1 MRKLSSD
8 VIHHPKEVSVSPFTS
23 LDDVTLLQKISQT
36 TFSQAFSSQNN
47 PDDLKAYMDRA
58 FDIEKLTTE
67 IQNPESSFY
76 VATCGKERDSKMM
89 GYLKLNTGAAH
100 LVDPLEIERI
110 YVLNEYQGRGV
121 GKTLFDTALE
131 FANTHNCQ
139 HIWLGVWEHNDKALR
154 FYEKHGFE
162 PFGSHIFQMGPDEQ
176 IDVLMRKKLGL
187 RP

>member
-1 MRKLSSD
+1 M
-8 VIHHPKEVSVSPFTS
+8 HHPNEVSVSPFTS
-23 LDDVTLLQKISQT
+23 LDDVALLQKISQT
-36 TFSQAFSSQNN
+36 TFSQAFSAQSN
-47 PDDLKAYMDRA
+47 PDYLKAYMDGA
-58 FDIEKLTTE
+58 FDIEKLSKE
-67 IQNPESSFY
+67 MQNPESKFY
-76 VATCGKERDSKMM
+76 VATCGKGRDYQMM
-89 GYLKLNTGAAH
+89 GYLKLNTGSAQSEV
-100 LVDPLEIERI
+100 VDLESPLEIERI